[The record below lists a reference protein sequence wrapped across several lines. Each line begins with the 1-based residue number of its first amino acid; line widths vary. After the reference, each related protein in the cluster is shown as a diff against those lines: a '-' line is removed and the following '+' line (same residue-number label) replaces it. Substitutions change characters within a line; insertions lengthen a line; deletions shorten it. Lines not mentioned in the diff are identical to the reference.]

1 MLRNPASDPNLSVV
15 KSTKHFVTVTSE
27 DSNDFTAASFNP
39 GDIRITFNN
48 SALTS
53 VTSAKDNTKTTIIPI
68 AFFGDLY
75 YYNVSPNFKNNK
87 FRILS
92 SSGKE
97 LSSTINGVANTR
109 ENSVVGDA
117 GYDEATWPT
126 VTIAE
131 GMYNAAELGAA
142 ILAALN
148 ASTIRWWS
156 AGGGTPIVWTN
167 TAVDGNGRLTLAYAT
182 AHPTL
187 TPNLHFYSAYTYNGE
202 TIDSSRIL
210 GMTSAVITQAG
221 GAAANVY
228 GGFIL
233 PYANRL
239 AGVQTPK
246 VVDIKTLQKIYVHSN
261 IAGRHA
267 VKRGY
272 TASGAWNPE
281 ASQRPLTMT
290 DILFSFAVDKD
301 MGSTFVFEPVSPD
314 VYSQEILNNWDEMR
328 IYLTD
333 AKGQLIKFINQ
344 AEITFTF
351 SVLRE
356 YIVPS
361 AEDRIKNLMNYNA
374 YQQ

>member
-1 MLRNPASDPNLSVV
+1 MLRNPNQDPNLSVV

-53 VTSAKDNTKTTIIPI
+53 VTSAKDNTKTTILPI

-92 SSGKE
+92 SGGKE

-109 ENSVVGDA
+109 ENSVIGDA
-117 GYDEATWPT
+117 GYDPATWPT
-126 VTIAE
+126 VTIPE

-148 ASTIRWWS
+148 ASTIRWWTV
-156 AGGGTPIVWTN
+156 GGGTPIVWTN
-167 TAVDGNGRLTLAYAT
+167 TAIDGNGRLNLAYAT

-210 GMTSAVITQAG
+210 GMTSATITQAG

-272 TASGAWNPE
+272 TETGAWNPE
-281 ASQRPLTMT
+281 AAQRPLTMT

-333 AKGQLIKFINQ
+333 AKGQMIKFINQ